1 MLNTWLRQN
10 GWHFADDIFKC
21 IFFNENVWISIKISL
36 NFVPMGP
43 TNNIPALVRTMAWR
57 RPGDKPLSEPVMV
70 SLLTH
75 MNAWHGLNELIWIT
89 KHENVFAFS
98 FIIHHWD
105 CVNSWYPT
113 TWTIGPIY
121 PVKANIPQS
130 IQTSVPQG
138 FDTLDKIPEILHTF
152 LRHFFHIFHFE
163 SIFTWFYFH
172 VGLINNNLSVVGEMT
187 WHWTGDKPSLKPLM
201 TQFTVSLSHMSRVCF
216 IFVFWSKL

>member
-1 MLNTWLRQN
+1 MFEFRLKFHWILFLWVQLTIFQHWFRQWLGVVQGTSHYLNQLWLVY
-10 GWHFADDIFKC
+10 WHIY
-21 IFFNENVWISIKISL
+21 
-36 NFVPMGP
+36 
-43 TNNIPALVRTMAWR
+43 
-57 RPGDKPLSEPVMV
+57 
-70 SLLTH
+70 
-75 MNAWHGLNELIWIT
+75 AWHGLNELIWIT

-98 FIIHHWD
+98 FIIHHSD

-113 TWTIGPIY
+113 PWTIGPIY

-138 FDTLDKIPEILHTF
+138 FNTLDKIPEILHTF

-163 SIFTWFYFH
+163 SIFAWFYFH